1 MKTYGKLALDRA
13 AKVWS
18 IDDLAPHVAI
28 AIKRLFTKIPQTA
41 TTIRLTDTDETRA
54 DLEWFML
61 RYPLEHAEAEEI
73 AAGSARIAAKMA
85 DREKILLPTW
95 KPGHVPG
102 FLQGRQPY
110 LYQSQA
116 AEIAVR
122 NPGLLIGDDVGLGKT
137 ITTFAALTMGAPL
150 PAAIV
155 VQPHLA
161 IQWKKRVEEF
171 TTLKAHII
179 AGRTPYS
186 LPEADIYIFKY
197 SNIAGWTD
205 VIKEGVF
212 KTVAYDEIQELR
224 HGPYTEKGQAC
235 AIASRMAQTRLG
247 LTATPIYNY
256 GDEIFQVMRFI
267 KPGLLGTHD
276 EFSREWGS
284 KIIKNPDGLGAY
296 LRDTG
301 YFIRRTEH
309 DEIVD
314 VSMPPANIVEWEV
327 DFDQAEADGEAALM
341 KVLAMKVLDG
351 NFVDAG
357 NAARELDLKMRMI
370 TGIAKARSV
379 AAYVRLL
386 LRDTERV
393 LLAGWH
399 REVYSIWQQE
409 LEAFDP
415 VLYTG
420 TETAVG
426 KNRSVDEFCR
436 GKSRVMMMS
445 LRSGSGLDGLQYHC
459 QDAVVGELDWSPQVH
474 HQFFGRLR
482 RPGQQKQ
489 VTGHY
494 LHTNGGSD
502 PVLLETLGIK
512 SDQSR
517 GINDPGIAPRVKVS
531 DDSRIKRLAQHV
543 LGQVAIDPAAAVR
556 EMFS

>member
-1 MKTYGKLALDRA
+1 MKTYGKLSLHPRTNI
-13 AKVWS
+13 WT
-18 IDDLAPHVAI
+18 IEDLAPHVAM
-28 AIKRLFTKIPQTA
+28 AIKRLFTRIPQTA
-41 TTIRLTDTDETRA
+41 TKIELSDSDETRA
-54 DLEWFML
+54 DLGWFML
-61 RYPLEHAEAEEI
+61 RYPLEHFEEKAI
-73 AAGSARIAAKMA
+73 AAGAARMAAKVA

-102 FLQGRQPY
+102 FTSGRQPY

-161 IQWKKRVEEF
+161 IQWKAQIEKF

-179 AGRTPYS
+179 TSRTPYR
-186 LPEADIYIFKY
+186 LPPADIYIFRY
-197 SNIAGWTD
+197 SNVAGWVD
-205 VIKEGVF
+205 VIVKGLF

-224 HGPYTEKGQAC
+224 RGTETEKGKAC
-235 AIASRMAQTRLG
+235 ALLSGRAECNIG

-256 GDEIFQVMRFI
+256 GDEIYEVMQFI
-267 KPGLLGTHD
+267 RPDLLGTRS
-276 EFSREWGS
+276 EFIREWCGMGR
-284 KIIKNPDGLGAY
+284 IVKNPDALGSY

-301 YFIRRTEH
+301 HFIRRTEH

-314 VSMPPANIVEWEV
+314 VSMPPINIVDWEV
-327 DFDQAEADGEAALM
+327 DYDQAEVDGEEALM
-341 KVLAMKVLDG
+341 KALAIKVIG
-351 NFVDAG
+351 NDFVEAG
-357 NAARELDLKMRMI
+357 KAARELDLKMRML

-386 LRDTERV
+386 LNDCERV

-399 REVYSIWQQE
+399 REVYSIWREE
-409 LEAFDP
+409 LEAFNP

-420 TETAVG
+420 TESAAG
-426 KNRSVDEFCR
+426 KNRSVDQFCR
-436 GKSRVMMMS
+436 GDSRVMMMS
-445 LRSGSGLDGLQYHC
+445 VRSGSGLDGLQEYC
-459 QDAVVGELDWSPQVH
+459 RDAVVGELDWSPQVH
-474 HQFFGRLR
+474 YQFFGRLR
-482 RPGQQKQ
+482 RPGQMHQ

-517 GINDPGIAPRVKVS
+517 GINDPGIAPRAKFS
-531 DDSRIKRLAQHV
+531 DDSRIKRLAMHV
-543 LGQVAIDPAAAVR
+543 LGERA
-556 EMFS
+556 